1 MAVLYTPHFVQFL
14 DNNNV
19 PLAGGK
25 LYTYAAG
32 TNTPKAT
39 YTTAAGNIENT
50 NPVELD
56 SYGRAIIFLDGS
68 YKFALK
74 DENDVAVGPNG
85 GVTDNVT
92 SFTALDSQSDPFF
105 ESLSGNGTQT
115 AFTVSESLGTDERS
129 IYVWVDSGLQAHQTN
144 GTFASDTA
152 WTKGSGWTIGA
163 GVATA
168 TGAISTAISQNSAV
182 TLVEGQAYTVTMT
195 ITASAGSLTASVGG
209 RSGTARN
216 SSGTY
221 VETIVAGST
230 QVLAFTGAGFTGTLD
245 NVTVTPAVSKG
256 YQILPPS
263 SYTISGTTLT
273 FNTAPATGT
282 GNILVSAPLLLV
294 GAAATSA
301 AAAQVAEAA
310 AVAAQLAAETAETN
324 AETAETNA
332 EAAQVAA
339 EAAAASA
346 SNQAA
351 ALSGTSTTSLAI
363 GTGGKSFTTQ
373 TGKEFDAGNWILA
386 TSDADPTNFMHG
398 YVSSYSGTSLTLVVT
413 NVGGS
418 GTHADWTLRVS
429 GTQGAT
435 GATGATGPAGTSS
448 APYRTT
454 SSTTTLAAADLL
466 GRVELTGS
474 TNRTW
479 DITAAATLT
488 GNWSCVVHNNS
499 TAILTL
505 DPNSTEL
512 IDGLSTLVMYPGE
525 MRRVDCTGTAFKTA
539 VLNGF
544 VATFDG
550 SGSFTVPT
558 GYRAF
563 MVELISSG
571 QSGAS
576 RTTTGNAGGGAG
588 GLYCYAIAP
597 TSSFV
602 AAGST
607 ETVTVGGTSVGVS
620 GNSVGNAANA
630 SSITINGVTYTT
642 FPTGVSQTAPETAA
656 NASPAAAGRITTAIT
671 VLPAL
676 GSYEYA
682 AYGGDVTAGNAPQ
695 FQFSGSQHA
704 MHGGGGG
711 GASASTAGGTRT
723 GGTSTLGGA
732 GGAGGANTG
741 GNGTNG
747 TAPGGG
753 GGGAVQ
759 GGTSGSGAAG
769 RVVIRG
775 IL

>member
-168 TGAISTAISQNSAV
+168 TGAISTAISQNSDV

-230 QVLAFTGAGFTGTLD
+230 QVLEFTGSGFTGTLD

-429 GTQGAT
+429 GTRGAT

-539 VLNGF
+539 VIAPF
-544 VATFDG
+544 TATFNT
-550 SGSFTVPT
+550 SGSFTVPP
-558 GYRAF
+558 GYKRFALQF
-563 MVELISSG
+563 IGGG

-588 GLYCYAIAP
+588 G
-597 TSSFV
+597 
-602 AAGST
+602 AGHGYNYIPASGFASPGT
-607 ETVTVGGTSVGVS
+607 AETVTVGATATGVS
-620 GNSVGNAANA
+620 GNSNGGQGTAVG
-630 SSITINGVTYTT
+630 ITINGVAFLLTPSGSV
-642 FPTGVSQTAPETAA
+642 PTNAALA
-656 NASPAAAGRITTAIT
+656 NAASGGASALSETYNGSNYNFPADAG
-671 VLPAL
+671 
-676 GSYEYA
+676 GSSS
-682 AYGGDVTAGNAPQ
+682 GGGVTSGNAP
-695 FQFSGSQHA
+695 SGGGAASYS
-704 MHGGGGG
+704 GGGGG
-711 GASASTAGGTRT
+711 GSSSTAGGTRT
-723 GGTSTLGGA
+723 GGDSLFGGD
-732 GGAGGANTG
+732 GGDGGANTG

-753 GGGAVQ
+753 GGAAVQ
-759 GGTSGSGAAG
+759 GGTSGSGAPG
-769 RVVIRG
+769 QVIIRG
-775 IL
+775 ILS